1 MIIIERR
8 KMMPIG
14 PLMIEH
20 RLIERMI
27 ALLREESERLG
38 RGDVFDPVFI
48 RMAVDFFRTYADM
61 CHHGKEEDI
70 LFRDLKKKP
79 ISAEHKKI
87 LDELLE
93 EHARA
98 RKLVGRLSSET
109 DASREDAVNC
119 IKEMDELYTCHIE
132 KEDKRFFLPVMV
144 YFSKEEQEKMLEEF
158 FDFDRTVIHKK
169 YSGIVESLES
179 GNWKRG

>member
-1 MIIIERR
+1 
-8 KMMPIG
+8 MMPVG

-27 ALLREESERLG
+27 TILRKESERLS
-38 RGDVFDPVFI
+38 RGDAFDPGFI
-48 RMAVDFFRTYADM
+48 RTAVDFFRTYADM

-70 LFRDLKKKP
+70 LFKDLKKKT

-93 EHARA
+93 EHACA

-109 DASREDAVNC
+109 DASREDTVRC
-119 IKEMDELYTCHIE
+119 IKEMDDLYTCHIE

-158 FDFDRTVIHKK
+158 LDFDRTVIHKK
-169 YSGIVESLES
+169 YSGIVENLES
-179 GNWKRG
+179 DKGKKDS